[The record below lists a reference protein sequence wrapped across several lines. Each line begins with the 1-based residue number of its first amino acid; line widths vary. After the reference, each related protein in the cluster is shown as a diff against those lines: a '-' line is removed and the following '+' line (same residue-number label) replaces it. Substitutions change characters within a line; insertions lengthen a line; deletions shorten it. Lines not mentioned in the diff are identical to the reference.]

1 MGIIFVL
8 IPVSL
13 VLLGFA
19 CWAFLWAVGSDQ
31 FEDLDSQGWDI
42 LADDEPGE
50 DTEAVS
56 GDEHR
61 C

>member
-1 MGIIFVL
+1 MQIVFVL
-8 IPVSL
+8 IPISL

-19 CWAFLWAVGSDQ
+19 CWAFFWAVGSDQ

-42 LADDEPGE
+42 LADDAPGEEPGAASE
-50 DTEAVS
+50 DER
-56 GDEHR
+56 R